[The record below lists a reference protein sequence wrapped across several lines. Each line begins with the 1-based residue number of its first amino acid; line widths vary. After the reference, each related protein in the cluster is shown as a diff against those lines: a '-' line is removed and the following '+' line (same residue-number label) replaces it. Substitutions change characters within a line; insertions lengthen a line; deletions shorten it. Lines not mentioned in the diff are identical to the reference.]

1 MPFSRLKAV
10 LHIYA
15 VPTHLQV
22 ITRQMRGRLP
32 APCEPREHLAA
43 VMDWLRRAQD
53 VSGTGGVAGSYSFSY
68 KGGWMPPYPET
79 TGYIIPTFI
88 EYARLTGES
97 DFLDRAVRMGEWE
110 MSIQLPGGGLNEG
123 MGINDI
129 PSVFVSGQVI
139 LGWMALYHETER
151 KDFLEAAVRAADWLL
166 SVQDDD
172 GKWCRYTLY
181 NISHTYYSRVAW
193 SLIEVYRITGEK
205 RYLDAAE
212 ANVRW
217 TMTQA
222 GENGWFENA
231 AFREGALPFTHTIA
245 YTLRGLLESVNAM
258 SGELGNDVLRTVGK
272 GAERML
278 MLFER
283 GKKDPKAM
291 PPLPPGR
298 FDSRW
303 RSEGRFS
310 CLTGDAQTA
319 LIWLKLYRD
328 HGFDARY
335 LNGALKI
342 VELLESTQTLD
353 SANPGIRGGIAGSYP
368 VWGGYIRYGF
378 PNWAAKF
385 YADAEML
392 LDNTMKD
399 LKGVSP

>member
-1 MPFSRLKAV
+1 M
-10 LHIYA
+10 
-15 VPTHLQV
+15 Q
-22 ITRQMRGRLP
+22 
-32 APCEPREHLAA
+32 
-43 VMDWLRRAQD
+43 
-53 VSGTGGVAGSYSFSY
+53 
-68 KGGWMPPYPET
+68 PYPET

-88 EYARLTGES
+88 DYARLTGES
-97 DFLDRAVRMGEWE
+97 DYLDRAVRMGEWE

-139 LGWMALYHETER
+139 LGWIALYRETGR
-151 KDFLEAAVRAADWLL
+151 KDFLEAALRAADWLL
-166 SVQDDD
+166 SVQDED
-172 GKWCRYTLY
+172 GKWCRYTLR
-181 NISHTYYSRVAW
+181 NIPHTYYSRVAW
-193 SLIEVYRITGEK
+193 SLTKVYGETGES
-205 RYLDAAE
+205 RYLDASV

-222 GENGWFENA
+222 TGNGWFENA
-231 AFREGALPFTHTIA
+231 GFSAGAVPFTHTIA
-245 YTLRGLLESVNAM
+245 YTLRGLLESARAM
-258 SGELGNDVLRTVGK
+258 PEELGDEVLRTVGK

-278 MLFER
+278 LLFER

-291 PPLPPGR
+291 PPLPPGTL
-298 FDSRW
+298 DSRW
-303 RSEGRFS
+303 RSKDRYS

-342 VELLESTQTLD
+342 VELIESTQILD
-353 SANPGIRGGIAGSYP
+353 SKNPGIRGGIAGSYP

-385 YADAEML
+385 FADAVML
-392 LDNTMKD
+392 LESVVKD
-399 LKGVSP
+399 LGEVSP

>member
-1 MPFSRLKAV
+1 MPFSRLRAV
-10 LHIYA
+10 HHIYTA
-15 VPTHLQV
+15 PTHLQV
-22 ITRQMRGRLP
+22 ILRQMRGRLRVP
-32 APCEPREHLAA
+32 GEPREHLSA

-68 KGGWMPPYPET
+68 SGGWMPPYPET

-88 EYARLTGES
+88 EYARLTGER
-97 DFLDRAVRMGEWE
+97 DFFDRAVRMGEWE

-123 MGINDI
+123 MGINDV

-139 LGWMALYHETER
+139 LGWTALYRETER

-172 GKWCRYTLY
+172 GKWCRHTFY
-181 NISHTYYSRVAW
+181 NIPHTYYSRVAW

-217 TMTQA
+217 TIAQA
-222 GENGWFENA
+222 GENGWFEKA
-231 AFREGALPFTHTIA
+231 SFREGDLPFTHTIA
-245 YTLRGLLESVNAM
+245 YTMRGLLESVSALPE
-258 SGELGNDVLRTVGK
+258 ELGDEVLRTVGT
-272 GAERML
+272 GAERIL

-298 FDSRW
+298 LDSRW
-303 RSEGRFS
+303 RSDDSYS
-310 CLTGDAQTA
+310 CLTGNAQTA

-342 VELLESTQTLD
+342 VELLESTQILD
-353 SANPGIRGGIAGSYP
+353 SSNPGIRGGIAGSYP

-392 LDNTMKD
+392 LEATMKE
-399 LKGVSP
+399 LEGVSP